1 MEKVKGKNAVGLY
14 TNKLK
19 NNDIVY
25 YDLIY
30 FLGA

>member
-19 NNDIVY
+19 NGDVVY
-25 YDLIY
+25 YY
-30 FLGA
+30 TAF